1 MLDLDVGRI
10 FNNFVY
16 ALSKIVV
23 FFNSNISLLKP
34 ATFKSF
40 LECFPFTTQWEWKC

>member
-16 ALSKIVV
+16 PLSKIVGF
-23 FFNSNISLLKP
+23 FFNSNISLLEP

-40 LECFPFTTQWEWKC
+40 LECFPFTTQ